1 MKDTKYY
8 QTHGLF
14 RIFLSYFKPHRRLF
28 AMDMCCALLVAA
40 VDLAF
45 PLVSRW
51 SINTLLP
58 EGSYLIFFVV
68 MGTMAAAYLIRA
80 LLYYIICYWGHTFG
94 IRVEA
99 GSGPGRVRQ

>member
-68 MGTMAAAYLIRA
+68 MGTMAAAFLILA
-80 LLYYIICYWGHTFG
+80 LVYYFTCAWGPPFG
-94 IRVEA
+94 IRV
-99 GSGPGRVRQ
+99 